1 MVPKGGVADNDECK
15 VYSATRFL
23 PMAYQVSTQSQ
34 TMELLVAYR
43 QKPSVH
49 IRNRLVKLNMGLVR
63 KVAHRLS
70 HQCPE
75 PFEDLEQCGYIGLI
89 TAIERFDP
97 SQGFAFSSFA
107 VPYIRGEI
115 LHFLRD
121 RANTVK
127 IPRRWQ
133 QLNRDGEKARQTL
146 VAQLGRQPNEQELA
160 TALEI
165 SLDEWRSVKLAA
177 SNRSPLSLNATVS
190 TGSSQQTDGLM
201 TLGDTLMDVH
211 AGVIQEHEEERIE
224 LQHALSQLEDKTR
237 EMIESVFLHQ
247 LSRQEVAERVGVSP
261 VTVTRRIKKGIDEMV
276 DLLQHSSMTVA
287 AEA

>member
-1 MVPKGGVADNDECK
+1 
-15 VYSATRFL
+15 
-23 PMAYQVSTQSQ
+23 MAYQVSAHSQ

-63 KVAHRLS
+63 KVAHRLA

-97 SQGFAFSSFA
+97 SQGYAFSSFA
-107 VPYIRGEI
+107 VPYIRGEM

-121 RANTVK
+121 RANTVR

-133 QLNRDGEKARQTL
+133 QLSRDGEKARQAL
-146 VAQLGRQPNEQELA
+146 VAELGRQPNEMEIA

-165 SLDEWRSVKLAA
+165 TLDEWRSVKLAS

-190 TGSSQQTDGLM
+190 SGSSQQADSLM
-201 TLGDTLMDVH
+201 TLGDTLMDVR
-211 AGVIQEHEEERIE
+211 AGVLQENEEERIE
-224 LQHALSQLEDKTR
+224 LQHALGQLEDKTR
-237 EMIESVFLHQ
+237 DMIESVFLHQ
-247 LSRQEVAERVGVSP
+247 LSRQEVAQRVGVSP

-276 DLLQHSSMTVA
+276 GLLQHSSMSVA
-287 AEA
+287 TEV